1 MTISASVR
9 MALTKAGKQQKDLA
23 ELYDVTK
30 QSMSMKFKR
39 NAWFGKDLVRVAE
52 YTGGKLAFIYPDG
65 TTINIDSE
73 KEEAPDVLPS
83 EAGQ

>member
-23 ELYDVTK
+23 DLYGVTK

-39 NAWFGKDLVRVAE
+39 SAWFGKDLVRVAE
-52 YTGGKLAFIYPDG
+52 YTGGKLVFIYPDG
-65 TTINIDSE
+65 TMINIEAE
-73 KEEAPDVLPS
+73 KEEAPDALPS

>member
-23 ELYDVTK
+23 DLYGVTK

-39 NAWFGKDLVRVAE
+39 SAWFGKDLVKVAE

-65 TTINIDSE
+65 TTINIEAE
-73 KEEAPDVLPS
+73 KEEAPDAATS
-83 EAGQ
+83 EAGE